1 MWPVRQCL
9 TVEPTHQGRKAQP
22 RREAQET
29 CRAALTQCTAAPQ
42 PMRSEKT
49 PATPVFFCFVRP
61 TWVLDQ
67 SGLMGRREQWE
78 NVLYD
83 K

>member
-1 MWPVRQCL
+1 
-9 TVEPTHQGRKAQP
+9 
-22 RREAQET
+22 
-29 CRAALTQCTAAPQ
+29 
-42 PMRSEKT
+42 MRSEKT

-61 TWVLDQ
+61 TRVLDQ

-83 K
+83 KQSSKVPGNQGTQRRNRAAGAGFDGAA

>member
-1 MWPVRQCL
+1 
-9 TVEPTHQGRKAQP
+9 
-22 RREAQET
+22 
-29 CRAALTQCTAAPQ
+29 
-42 PMRSEKT
+42 MRSEKT

-83 K
+83 KQSSQVPGNQGTQRRNRAAGAGFDGAA

>member
-1 MWPVRQCL
+1 
-9 TVEPTHQGRKAQP
+9 
-22 RREAQET
+22 
-29 CRAALTQCTAAPQ
+29 
-42 PMRSEKT
+42 MRSEKT